1 MTQPDRDSYD
11 FDVALS
17 FAGEDREYVE
27 DINEALKQQGIR
39 TFLDTDYLADLWGE
53 DLVEFFDDIYRKRSL
68 FAMLFISCHYG
79 EKMWP
84 RHERR
89 SALVRAL
96 KERSAYILPV
106 RLDDTE
112 IDGLRPTVGYLDTRR
127 TGIDGLV
134 RAVLAKLAG
143 RSSWPDGWP
152 GDRAPRGQRETE
164 QVLSERPPGWEYL
177 YLAGVLN
184 IEKEK
189 LEGMYLDH
197 ELRYAAPSAERLE
210 DQATA
215 ISFLSGA
222 MNKVQAFVAS
232 LVRMMEPDVQE
243 RAFGP
248 SGVPGDPERIKRLA
262 TRWNSVYQG
271 LLGWAAR
278 LRGTRHDDQVDRLF
292 EIAARFVDKPIEQY
306 RSFVDEFTE
315 QMDRI
320 PSRLA
325 SKEPVSLELTLTI
338 SVDEQL
344 VEDFNAE
351 LQRIE
356 LEGF

>member
-1 MTQPDRDSYD
+1 
-11 FDVALS
+11 
-17 FAGEDREYVE
+17 
-27 DINEALKQQGIR
+27 
-39 TFLDTDYLADLWGE
+39 
-53 DLVEFFDDIYRKRSL
+53 
-68 FAMLFISCHYG
+68 
-79 EKMWP
+79 
-84 RHERR
+84 
-89 SALVRAL
+89 
-96 KERSAYILPV
+96 
-106 RLDDTE
+106 
-112 IDGLRPTVGYLDTRR
+112 
-127 TGIDGLV
+127 
-134 RAVLAKLAG
+134 
-143 RSSWPDGWP
+143 
-152 GDRAPRGQRETE
+152 
-164 QVLSERPPGWEYL
+164 
-177 YLAGVLN
+177 
-184 IEKEK
+184 
-189 LEGMYLDH
+189 MYLDH

-222 MNKVQAFVAS
+222 MNEVQALVAS